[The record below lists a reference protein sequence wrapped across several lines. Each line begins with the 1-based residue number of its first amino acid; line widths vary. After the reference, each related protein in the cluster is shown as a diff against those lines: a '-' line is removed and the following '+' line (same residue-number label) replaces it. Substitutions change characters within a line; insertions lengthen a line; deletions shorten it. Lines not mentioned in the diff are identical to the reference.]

1 MVHSSIKSAVTKM
14 KTMNYLERTFSITFL
29 LARFYVLELSKPNIV
44 SLPPLNAAFFGGG
57 ERGEG
62 RQVIN

>member
-14 KTMNYLERTFSITFL
+14 KTKNYLERTFSITFL

-44 SLPPLNAAFFGGG
+44 SLSPLNAAFFWG
-57 ERGEG
+57 EWGEG

>member
-14 KTMNYLERTFSITFL
+14 KTKNYLERTFSITFL

-44 SLPPLNAAFFGGG
+44 SLPPLNAAFFWG

-62 RQVIN
+62 HQVIN

>member
-44 SLPPLNAAFFGGG
+44 SLPPLNAAFLGG

-62 RQVIN
+62 HQVIN

>member
-14 KTMNYLERTFSITFL
+14 KTKNYLERTFSITFL

-44 SLPPLNAAFFGGG
+44 SLPPLNAAFFWGGGSG
-57 ERGEG
+57 ERG
-62 RQVIN
+62 VK